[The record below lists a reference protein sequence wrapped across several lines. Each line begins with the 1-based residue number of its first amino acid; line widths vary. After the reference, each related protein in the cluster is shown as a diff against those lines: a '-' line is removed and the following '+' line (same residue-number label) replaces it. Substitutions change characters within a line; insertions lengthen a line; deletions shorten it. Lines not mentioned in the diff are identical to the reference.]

1 MDQASPNLFAS
12 ADSFVK
18 FNGLNYDEWAL
29 KIQYTLGIMALDIA
43 ILTDEVPTKITP
55 ESSEA
60 EKCHYQAW
68 EKSNRLGLHLMRM
81 TMADNIKSS
90 MPKTEKAREFMLKVK
105 ECSQSDLADKSI
117 VGSLMS
123 ELSTKRFDWSQPIH
137 DHVTHMSNLAAKL
150 KTLGMD
156 VSDTFLVQFIINS
169 LPYEFGQFQVNYNT
183 IKDKW
188 NYQELKAMII
198 QEEGRLKKMKDQ
210 AVHFLSHDGA
220 SSSKAKPSK
229 KGKNGKKG
237 KSFFKGPESA
247 IQKEKKCHF
256 CKKTGHFK
264 KDCPKRKAWF
274 EKKGISYD
282 PAHKRS

>member
-1 MDQASPNLFAS
+1 MIAASPNLFAS

-29 KIQYTLGIMALDIA
+29 KILYTLSIMALDIA

-60 EKCHYQAW
+60 EKCHYQDW

-81 TMADNIKSS
+81 TMADNIKPS

-123 ELSTKRFDWSQPIH
+123 ELTTKRFDWSQPIH
-137 DHVTHMSNLAAKL
+137 DYVTHMSNLAAKL

-156 VSDTFLVQFIINS
+156 ASDTFLVQFIINS

-188 NYQELKAMII
+188 NYQELKAMLI

-210 AVHFLSHDGA
+210 VVHF
-220 SSSKAKPSK
+220 
-229 KGKNGKKG
+229 
-237 KSFFKGPESA
+237 
-247 IQKEKKCHF
+247 
-256 CKKTGHFK
+256 
-264 KDCPKRKAWF
+264 
-274 EKKGISYD
+274 
-282 PAHKRS
+282 

>member
-1 MDQASPNLFAS
+1 MFAASPNMFAS

-29 KIQYTLGIMALDIA
+29 KIQYTLGIMALDIV
-43 ILTDEVPTKITP
+43 ILTDEVPTEITP
-55 ESSEA
+55 QSSEA

-81 TMADNIKSS
+81 TMADNIKPS
-90 MPKTEKAREFMLKVK
+90 MPKIEKAREFMLKVK
-105 ECSQSDLADKSI
+105 ECSQSDLAAKSI

-123 ELSTKRFDWSQPIH
+123 ELTTKRFDWSQPIH

-183 IKDKW
+183 IKDK
-188 NYQELKAMII
+188 
-198 QEEGRLKKMKDQ
+198 
-210 AVHFLSHDGA
+210 
-220 SSSKAKPSK
+220 
-229 KGKNGKKG
+229 
-237 KSFFKGPESA
+237 
-247 IQKEKKCHF
+247 
-256 CKKTGHFK
+256 
-264 KDCPKRKAWF
+264 
-274 EKKGISYD
+274 
-282 PAHKRS
+282 